1 MNTRKKVIVKLE
13 SYMKLKNISKQDL
26 AREWGKS
33 EAYIYRRFSEEVE
46 FSLTDISEI
55 FSVLN
60 LSKEEAIDIFF
71 N

>member
-1 MNTRKKVIVKLE
+1 MNNRKKVIVKLE

-26 AREWGKS
+26 AKKWKKS

-46 FSLTDISEI
+46 FSLTDIADI
-55 FSVLN
+55 FTILE

>member
-1 MNTRKKVIVKLE
+1 MNNRKKVIVKLE

-55 FSVLN
+55 FSILN
-60 LSKEEAIDIFF
+60 LSKEEATDIFF
-71 N
+71 D